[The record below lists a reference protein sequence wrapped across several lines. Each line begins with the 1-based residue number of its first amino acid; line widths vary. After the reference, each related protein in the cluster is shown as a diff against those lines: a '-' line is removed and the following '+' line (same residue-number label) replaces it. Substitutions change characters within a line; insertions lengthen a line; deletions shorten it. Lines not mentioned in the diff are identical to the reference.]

1 MNRGEDHA
9 MVVKPNQKEDEYFA
23 KMEFDRKKKV
33 EDEKRARMVEEEKQQ
48 LKELHYM
55 HCPKCGMSLVTID
68 YKGIAIDRCTGCEGI
83 WLDFGEMEEITKL
96 EKTGVDKLFRLFK
109 K

>member
-1 MNRGEDHA
+1 
-9 MVVKPNQKEDEYFA
+9 MVVKPSQKEEEYFA
-23 KMEFDRKKKV
+23 RMEFDRKKKAAV
-33 EDEKRARMVEEEKQQ
+33 EQRARMVAEDKQR
-48 LKELHYM
+48 LKELHHM
-55 HCPKCGMSLVTID
+55 HCPKCGMDLVTID

-96 EKTGVDKLFRLFK
+96 EKTGVDKLFKLFK